1 MESFIFRDI
10 RVHGSLLCSR
20 TDAQRMLDLV
30 AEKNIAVKIN
40 PFFGLD
46 QLPRLIDLAHSGKMA
61 GKGILV
67 VDEEESFKVKERLK
81 SA

>member
-1 MESFIFRDI
+1 MENFIFRDI

-20 TDAQRMLDLV
+20 TDAQRMLELV
-30 AEKNIAVKIN
+30 AEKNITVKSN

-46 QLPRLIDLAHSGKMA
+46 QLPKLIDLAHSGKIA

-67 VDEEESFKVKERLK
+67 IDEEECKKVKERLQE
-81 SA
+81 